1 MRVSELAKEL
11 GRTSKEVL
19 DILQKNHVEIK
30 SHSSNVNE
38 EHIQIV
44 KRALAST
51 SSGSEVSASANNST
65 QGSTETTAPAET
77 PKKKITAV
85 YRPQNSQTMRN
96 AGRGTGNTQRTQ
108 IQQRGAARERVQGQQ
123 VQQNRPQNVQP
134 LQAVHPQNMQGQSGV
149 ANRSQ
154 VAQRGQTLQPVRPQN
169 NQPVQ
174 PTQANRPQNQ
184 EQPRQTQIEHTQSDR
199 KSVV

>member
-77 PKKKITAV
+77 PKKKKI
-85 YRPQNSQTMRN
+85 
-96 AGRGTGNTQRTQ
+96 GR
-108 IQQRGAARERVQGQQ
+108 AHV
-123 VQQNRPQNVQP
+123 
-134 LQAVHPQNMQGQSGV
+134 
-149 ANRSQ
+149 
-154 VAQRGQTLQPVRPQN
+154 
-169 NQPVQ
+169 
-174 PTQANRPQNQ
+174 
-184 EQPRQTQIEHTQSDR
+184 
-199 KSVV
+199 